1 MLEQFMKRDFD
12 LIRNILLYLEGNH
25 DIDLS
30 IYTKDQIDYHKAL
43 IVEAGF
49 AEGKA
54 HYPSSHKTDIPSF
67 VAINR
72 LTWDGHE
79 FIDKSKNDNIWNK
92 SKSMISEKGA
102 EISFDI
108 LKYVLTELTKS
119 IFKF

>member
-1 MLEQFMKRDFD
+1 MKRDFD
-12 LIRNILLYLEGNH
+12 LIRIILFYIEGDN

-30 IYTKDQIDYHKAL
+30 IYTKDQIEYHKAL

-49 AEGKA
+49 ADGMA

-67 VAINR
+67 VTINR

-79 FIDKSKNDNIWNK
+79 FIDKSRNDNIWNK
-92 SKSMISEKGA
+92 SKSIISEKGI

-108 LKYVLTELTKS
+108 LKYVLTGITKS
-119 IFKF
+119 IFDL